1 MADDV
6 ITLFEEYAAQVARG
20 EEPDARDYLDRAG
33 ADEPKL
39 AALIEE
45 YLLTLPLLEPGDEQ
59 VAALQAWLEG
69 EGPLLGVRRQRG
81 LKRADVVGRLVE
93 LLGLEQRQTKK
104 VGGYYHDLESGL
116 LDTTRVDR
124 RVLDALGRILAT
136 SVSGVLTWRSRPFG
150 GAAGAYYR
158 VTGDE
163 VLLSQ
168 APPPEAPRPTPSE
181 WDEVDRLFR
190 GDPPGR

>member
-6 ITLFEEYAAQVARG
+6 ITLFEEYATRVARG

-45 YLLTLPLLEPGDEQ
+45 YLLTLPVLDPGDEQ
-59 VAALQAWLEG
+59 VAALEAWLEG
-69 EGPLLGVRRQRG
+69 EGPLLGVRRHRG

-93 LLGLEQRQTKK
+93 LLGLERRQTGR
-104 VGGYYHDLESGL
+104 VGDYYHELESGL
-116 LDTTRVDR
+116 LDTRRVDR
-124 RVLDALGRILAT
+124 RVLDALGQILALP
-136 SVSGVLTWRSRPFG
+136 VSGVLTWRPRPR
-150 GAAGAYYR
+150 AVEAGAYYR
-158 VTGDE
+158 ATGDD

-168 APPPEAPRPTPSE
+168 APPEAPRPTPSE
-181 WDEVDRLFR
+181 WDEVDQLFL